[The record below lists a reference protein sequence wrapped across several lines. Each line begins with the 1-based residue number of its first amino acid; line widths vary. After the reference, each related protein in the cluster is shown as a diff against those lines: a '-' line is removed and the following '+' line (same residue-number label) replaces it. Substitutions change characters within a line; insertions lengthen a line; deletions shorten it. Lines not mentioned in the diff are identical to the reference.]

1 MQNNKNGLTTILG
14 SLKDNAVTEQLPEPA
29 SIHTYIQAATSNNTR
44 RAYQSD
50 LRHFITWGGRLPS
63 NVDILL
69 RYLQEHA
76 PTLNPRTLK
85 RRLVAIKHWH
95 TYQGFLDPTTHP
107 LVKKTLS
114 GILHVHGKPAEKA
127 PAFSIEQLLLITDYL
142 TSGNELA
149 KSRNN
154 ALLQVGFF
162 GAFRRSELVAM
173 RWENITFVPQGIE
186 ILIPR
191 SKTDQEGV
199 GSICAIPY
207 GNSILCPVTALHS
220 WHEKSGVLSGPVFCQ
235 ILKGNKITTN
245 AISSNSINKIIKTL
259 AISCQLPNAKNYS
272 GHSLRRGFAT
282 TASQKGASFSAI
294 MRQGRWRH
302 EGTVHGYIE
311 EASRFDANAA
321 GSILSNVTPSIVDN
335 IKINDRD

>member
-1 MQNNKNGLTTILG
+1 MENKENDPSLLVPIQNGT
-14 SLKDNAVTEQLPEPA
+14 VVPQPA
-29 SIHTYIQAATSNNTR
+29 SIHTYLQAATSQNTR
-44 RAYQSD
+44 RAYQAD
-50 LRHFITWGGRLPS
+50 IRHFITWGGRLPCS
-63 NVDILL
+63 PDVIL

-76 PTLNPRTLK
+76 PALNPRTLK

-95 TYQGFLDPTTHP
+95 TCQEFPDPTTHP
-107 LVKKTLS
+107 LVRKTLS
-114 GILHVHGKPAEKA
+114 GILHIHGKPPEKA
-127 PAFSIEQLLLITDYL
+127 PPFSVEQLMLLTHHL
-142 TSGNELA
+142 KSRGEL
-149 KSRNN
+149 SDWRNN

-173 RWENITFVPQGIE
+173 RWEHVIFVPQGVE

-191 SKTDQEGV
+191 SKTDQEGEGNV
-199 GSICAIPY
+199 CAIPY
-207 GNSILCPVTALHS
+207 GNSALCPVTALHH
-220 WHEKSGVLSGPVFCQ
+220 WHEKSGALSSPVFCQ
-235 ILKGNKITTN
+235 ILKGNKMTTH

-259 AISCQLPNAKNYS
+259 AVTCQLPQAENYS

-311 EASRFDANAA
+311 EGQRFDANAA
-321 GSILSNVTPSIVDN
+321 GSILDDIKPSI
-335 IKINDRD
+335 ISETS